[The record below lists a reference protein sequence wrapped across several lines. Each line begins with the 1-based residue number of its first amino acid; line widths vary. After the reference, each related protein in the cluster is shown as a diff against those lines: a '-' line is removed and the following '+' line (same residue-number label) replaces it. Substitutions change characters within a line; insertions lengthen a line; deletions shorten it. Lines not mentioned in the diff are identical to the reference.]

1 MRSYE
6 LFKQYIWLV
15 GTISRAGKISLEEI
29 NRRWLGTE
37 LSGGI
42 EIARTTFIRHKAA
55 IQDIFGIEI
64 ECDTRNGFSYYIANQ
79 EVLQENSIQ
88 NWMLSTIT
96 VSNLLGDSRSV
107 HDRILLESIPSN
119 GDNIR
124 LFIEAMKTSR
134 RITVTYRKYGFTEPS
149 EHTVE
154 PYCIKLFQRRW
165 YALVRHITRDS
176 LFTLSF
182 DRIIDIRLTEE
193 HFKIDKDFDA
203 QSWFSDSYGVF
214 RNQDADLERVVIR
227 AYGRE
232 AFYLR
237 DLPFHHSQ
245 REIASGEDWT
255 DFEYWLRI
263 SNDFYTPLLS
273 RGPNIKVLQPQWL
286 ADEIRQQ
293 LLKAAGLYE
302 GAEGI
307 SE

>member
-1 MRSYE
+1 M
-6 LFKQYIWLV
+6 FKQYIWLV

-55 IQDIFGIEI
+55 IQDIFGIDI
-64 ECDTRNGFSYYIANQ
+64 ECDPHDGFSYHIANH

-119 GDNIR
+119 GDSIR

-182 DRIIDIRLTEE
+182 DRIIDIWLTEE

-203 QSWFSDSYGVF
+203 QSWFSDCYGVF
-214 RNQDADLERVVIR
+214 RNQDAELERVVVR

-232 AFYLR
+232 AFYIR
-237 DLPFHHSQ
+237 DLPFQHSQ
-245 REIASGEDWT
+245 RELTSGEDWT

-273 RGPNIKVLQPQWL
+273 RGPNIKGKHPRKYILT
-286 ADEIRQQ
+286 
-293 LLKAAGLYE
+293 K
-302 GAEGI
+302 
-307 SE
+307 

>member
-1 MRSYE
+1 M
-6 LFKQYIWLV
+6 FKQYIWLV

-64 ECDTRNGFSYYIANQ
+64 ECDTHDGFSYYIANQ

-134 RITVTYRKYGFTEPS
+134 RITVTYRKYGFIEPS

-203 QSWFSDSYGVF
+203 QSWFSDCYGIF
-214 RNQDADLERVVIR
+214 RNQDAELDRVVIR

-245 REIASGEDWT
+245 REIASSEDWT

-286 ADEIRQQ
+286 SDEIRQQ

-302 GAEGI
+302 
-307 SE
+307 

>member
-1 MRSYE
+1 MQ
-6 LFKQYIWLV
+6 KYIFLKA
-15 GTISRAGKISLEEI
+15 IER
-29 NRRWLGTE
+29 NRQNNNLR
-37 LSGGI
+37 
-42 EIARTTFIRHKAA
+42 
-55 IQDIFGIEI
+55 
-64 ECDTRNGFSYYIANQ
+64 YY
-79 EVLQENSIQ
+79 
-88 NWMLSTIT
+88 
-96 VSNLLGDSRSV
+96 RC
-107 HDRILLESIPSN
+107 ILLESIPSN

-124 LFIEAMKTSR
+124 QFIEAMKTSR
-134 RITVTYRKYGFTEPS
+134 RITVRYRKYGFTEPS

-182 DRIIDIRLTEE
+182 DRIIDIQLTEE

-203 QSWFSDSYGVF
+203 QSWFSDCYGVF

-245 REIASGEDWT
+245 REIGSGEDWT

-286 ADEIRQQ
+286 AEEIRQQ

-302 GAEGI
+302 EM
-307 SE
+307 

>member
-1 MRSYE
+1 M
-6 LFKQYIWLV
+6 FKQYIWLV

-64 ECDTRNGFSYYIANQ
+64 ECDTSDGFSYYIANQ

-182 DRIIDIRLTEE
+182 DRIIDIWLTEE

-203 QSWFSDSYGVF
+203 QSWFSDCYGVF
-214 RNQDADLERVVIR
+214 RNQDAELERVVVR

-245 REIASGEDWT
+245 RELASGEDWT
-255 DFEYWLRI
+255 YFEYWLRMN
-263 SNDFYTPLLS
+263 S
-273 RGPNIKVLQPQWL
+273 
-286 ADEIRQQ
+286 QQ
-293 LLKAAGLYE
+293 L
-302 GAEGI
+302 
-307 SE
+307 

>member
-64 ECDTRNGFSYYIANQ
+64 ECDTHDGFSYYIANQ

-134 RITVTYRKYGFTEPS
+134 RITVTYRKYGFTDPS

-203 QSWFSDSYGVF
+203 QSWFSDCYGVF
-214 RNQDADLERVVIR
+214 RNQDAELERVVVR
-227 AYGRE
+227 AFGRE

-245 REIASGEDWT
+245 RELTSGEDWT

-263 SNDFYTPLLS
+263 SNDFFTPLLS

-293 LLKAAGLYE
+293 LLKAAELYE
-302 GAEGI
+302 KK
-307 SE
+307 

>member
-64 ECDTRNGFSYYIANQ
+64 ECDTHDGFSYYIANQ

-203 QSWFSDSYGVF
+203 QSWFSDCYGVF
-214 RNQDADLERVVIR
+214 RNQDAELERVVIR

-245 REIASGEDWT
+245 REIASDEDWT

>member
-1 MRSYE
+1 MQCKGDNAVSFGR
-6 LFKQYIWLV
+6 
-15 GTISRAGKISLEEI
+15 
-29 NRRWLGTE
+29 
-37 LSGGI
+37 
-42 EIARTTFIRHKAA
+42 KAA
-55 IQDIFGIEI
+55 
-64 ECDTRNGFSYYIANQ
+64 TRASFPPCWDYMAHQ
-79 EVLQENSIQ
+79 CRR
-88 NWMLSTIT
+88 
-96 VSNLLGDSRSV
+96 SRHRRAHSCCRSLIHARKDSV
-107 HDRILLESIPSN
+107 H
-119 GDNIR
+119 
-124 LFIEAMKTSR
+124 
-134 RITVTYRKYGFTEPS
+134 
-149 EHTVE
+149 
-154 PYCIKLFQRRW
+154 CRW

-176 LFTLSF
+176 LFTISF

-203 QSWFSDSYGVF
+203 QSWFSDCYGVF
-214 RNQDADLERVVIR
+214 RNQDAELERVVVR

-286 ADEIRQQ
+286 AEEIRQQ

-302 GAEGI
+302 ER
-307 SE
+307 

>member
-29 NRRWLGTE
+29 NRRLLGTE

-64 ECDTRNGFSYYIANQ
+64 ECDTHDGFAYYIANQ

-124 LFIEAMKTSR
+124 LFIEAIKTSR
-134 RITVTYRKYGFTEPS
+134 RIIVTYRKYGFTEPS

-165 YALVRHITRDS
+165 YALVRHIIRNS

-193 HFKIDKDFDA
+193 HFKTDKDFDA
-203 QSWFSDSYGVF
+203 QSWFSDCYGVF
-214 RNQDADLERVVIR
+214 RNQDAELERVVVR

-245 REIASGEDWT
+245 RESASGEAWT

-286 ADEIRQQ
+286 AEEIRQQ
-293 LLKAAGLYE
+293 LLKAAGLYDE
-302 GAEGI
+302 I
-307 SE
+307 CY

>member
-1 MRSYE
+1 MRKGPKSLHLGKKPSTKMRSYE

-29 NRRWLGTE
+29 NRRW
-37 LSGGI
+37 
-42 EIARTTFIRHKAA
+42 
-55 IQDIFGIEI
+55 
-64 ECDTRNGFSYYIANQ
+64 
-79 EVLQENSIQ
+79 
-88 NWMLSTIT
+88 
-96 VSNLLGDSRSV
+96 
-107 HDRILLESIPSN
+107 
-119 GDNIR
+119 
-124 LFIEAMKTSR
+124 
-134 RITVTYRKYGFTEPS
+134 
-149 EHTVE
+149 
-154 PYCIKLFQRRW
+154 

-182 DRIIDIRLTEE
+182 DRIIDIHITEE
-193 HFKIDKDFDA
+193 SFRIAKDFDA
-203 QSWFSDSYGVF
+203 QSWFSDCYGVF
-214 RNQDADLERVVIR
+214 RNQDAELERVVVR

-286 ADEIRQQ
+286 AYEIRQQ

-302 GAEGI
+302 
-307 SE
+307 

>member
-55 IQDIFGIEI
+55 IQDIFGIDI
-64 ECDTRNGFSYYIANQ
+64 ECDTHDGFSYYIANQ

-107 HDRILLESIPSN
+107 HDRILLGSIPSN

-203 QSWFSDSYGVF
+203 QSWFSDCYGVF
-214 RNQDADLERVVIR
+214 RNQDTDLERVVVR

-237 DLPFHHSQ
+237 DLPFHYSQ

-255 DFEYWLRI
+255 VFEYWLRI
-263 SNDFYTPLLS
+263 SNDFFTPLLS

>member
-1 MRSYE
+1 M
-6 LFKQYIWLV
+6 FKQYIWLV

-64 ECDTRNGFSYYIANQ
+64 ECDTHDGFSYYIANQ

-96 VSNLLGDSRSV
+96 VSNLLRDSRSV

-134 RITVTYRKYGFTEPS
+134 RITVTYRKYGFIEPS

-182 DRIIDIRLTEE
+182 DRIIDIWLTEE

-203 QSWFSDSYGVF
+203 QSWFSD
-214 RNQDADLERVVIR
+214 
-227 AYGRE
+227 
-232 AFYLR
+232 
-237 DLPFHHSQ
+237 
-245 REIASGEDWT
+245 
-255 DFEYWLRI
+255 
-263 SNDFYTPLLS
+263 
-273 RGPNIKVLQPQWL
+273 
-286 ADEIRQQ
+286 
-293 LLKAAGLYE
+293 
-302 GAEGI
+302 
-307 SE
+307 

>member
-1 MRSYE
+1 M
-6 LFKQYIWLV
+6 FKQYIWLV

-64 ECDTRNGFSYYIANQ
+64 ECDIHDGFSYYIANQ
-79 EVLQENSIQ
+79 EVLHENSIQ

-203 QSWFSDSYGVF
+203 QSWFSDCYGVF
-214 RNQDADLERVVIR
+214 RNQDAELERVVVR

-245 REIASGEDWT
+245 RELASGEDWT
-255 DFEYWLRI
+255 YFEYWLRMN
-263 SNDFYTPLLS
+263 SQ
-273 RGPNIKVLQPQWL
+273 QPSPKQPRRTCL
-286 ADEIRQQ
+286 R
-293 LLKAAGLYE
+293 
-302 GAEGI
+302 
-307 SE
+307 

>member
-15 GTISRAGKISLEEI
+15 GTISRAEKISLEEI
-29 NRRWLGTE
+29 NRRWLRTE

-64 ECDTRNGFSYYIANQ
+64 ECDTHDGFSYYIANQ

-124 LFIEAMKTSR
+124 LFIEAMKTSQ
-134 RITVTYRKYGFTEPS
+134 RIAVTYRKYGSTEPS
-149 EHTVE
+149 EHMVE

-165 YALVRHITRDS
+165 YALVRHITRGS

-203 QSWFSDSYGVF
+203 QSWFSDCYGVF
-214 RNQDADLERVVIR
+214 RNQDAELERVVIR

-232 AFYLR
+232 VFYLR

-245 REIASGEDWT
+245 RELTSGEDWT

-293 LLKAAGLYE
+293 LLKAAGLYGE
-302 GAEGI
+302 
-307 SE
+307 

>member
-1 MRSYE
+1 M
-6 LFKQYIWLV
+6 FKQYIWLV

-64 ECDTRNGFSYYIANQ
+64 ECDTHDGFSYYIANQ

-203 QSWFSDSYGVF
+203 QSWFSDCYGVF
-214 RNQDADLERVVIR
+214 RNQDAELERVVVR

-245 REIASGEDWT
+245 REIAAGEDWT

-293 LLKAAGLYE
+293 LLKAVGLYE

>member
-1 MRSYE
+1 M
-6 LFKQYIWLV
+6 FKQYIWLV

-55 IQDIFGIEI
+55 IQDIFGIDI
-64 ECDTRNGFSYYIANQ
+64 ECDTHDGFSYYITNQ

-119 GDNIR
+119 SDNIR

-203 QSWFSDSYGVF
+203 
-214 RNQDADLERVVIR
+214 
-227 AYGRE
+227 
-232 AFYLR
+232 
-237 DLPFHHSQ
+237 
-245 REIASGEDWT
+245 
-255 DFEYWLRI
+255 
-263 SNDFYTPLLS
+263 
-273 RGPNIKVLQPQWL
+273 
-286 ADEIRQQ
+286 
-293 LLKAAGLYE
+293 
-302 GAEGI
+302 
-307 SE
+307 

>member
-29 NRRWLGTE
+29 NRRWLRTE

-64 ECDTRNGFSYYIANQ
+64 ECDTHDGFSYYIANQ

-203 QSWFSDSYGVF
+203 QSWFSDCYGVF
-214 RNQDADLERVVIR
+214 RNQDAELERVVVI

-245 REIASGEDWT
+245 REITSGEDWT

-286 ADEIRQQ
+286 AEEIRQQ

>member
-64 ECDTRNGFSYYIANQ
+64 ECDTHDGFSYYIANQ

-88 NWMLSTIT
+88 NWMLSTIA

-124 LFIEAMKTSR
+124 QFIEAMKTSR

-203 QSWFSDSYGVF
+203 QSWFSDCYGVF

-245 REIASGEDWT
+245 RELASGEDWA

-286 ADEIRQQ
+286 AEEIRQQ

-302 GAEGI
+302 
-307 SE
+307 

>member
-1 MRSYE
+1 MQ
-6 LFKQYIWLV
+6 KYIFLKA
-15 GTISRAGKISLEEI
+15 IER
-29 NRRWLGTE
+29 NRQNNNLR
-37 LSGGI
+37 
-42 EIARTTFIRHKAA
+42 
-55 IQDIFGIEI
+55 
-64 ECDTRNGFSYYIANQ
+64 YY
-79 EVLQENSIQ
+79 
-88 NWMLSTIT
+88 
-96 VSNLLGDSRSV
+96 RC
-107 HDRILLESIPSN
+107 ILLESIPSN

-124 LFIEAMKTSR
+124 QFIEAMKTSR
-134 RITVTYRKYGFTEPS
+134 RITVRYRKYGFTEPS

-203 QSWFSDSYGVF
+203 QSWFSDCYGVF
-214 RNQDADLERVVIR
+214 RNQDADLEHVVIR

-237 DLPFHHSQ
+237 DLPFHYSQ
-245 REIASGEDWT
+245 REIGSCEDWT

>member
-1 MRSYE
+1 MQ
-6 LFKQYIWLV
+6 KYIFLKA
-15 GTISRAGKISLEEI
+15 IER
-29 NRRWLGTE
+29 NRQNNNLR
-37 LSGGI
+37 
-42 EIARTTFIRHKAA
+42 
-55 IQDIFGIEI
+55 
-64 ECDTRNGFSYYIANQ
+64 YY
-79 EVLQENSIQ
+79 
-88 NWMLSTIT
+88 
-96 VSNLLGDSRSV
+96 RC
-107 HDRILLESIPSN
+107 ILLESIPSN

-124 LFIEAMKTSR
+124 QFIEAMKTSR

-182 DRIIDIRLTEE
+182 DRIIDIWLTEE

-203 QSWFSDSYGVF
+203 QSWFSDCYGVF
-214 RNQDADLERVVIR
+214 RNQDAELERVVVR

-286 ADEIRQQ
+286 ADEIRQKH
-293 LLKAAGLYE
+293 LKAAGLYE

-307 SE
+307 RE

>member
-64 ECDTRNGFSYYIANQ
+64 ECDTRNGFAYYIANQ

-96 VSNLLGDSRSV
+96 VSNLLGDSRNV
-107 HDRILLESIPSN
+107 RDRILLESIPSN

-165 YALVRHITRDS
+165 YALVRHITTDS

-203 QSWFSDSYGVF
+203 QSWFSDCYGVF
-214 RNQDADLERVVIR
+214 RNQDAELERVVIR
-227 AYGRE
+227 AYSRE
-232 AFYLR
+232 SFYLR

-263 SNDFYTPLLS
+263 SNDF
-273 RGPNIKVLQPQWL
+273 
-286 ADEIRQQ
+286 
-293 LLKAAGLYE
+293 
-302 GAEGI
+302 
-307 SE
+307 

>member
-29 NRRWLGTE
+29 NRRWLGAE

-64 ECDTRNGFSYYIANQ
+64 ECDTHDGFSYYIANQ

-203 QSWFSDSYGVF
+203 QSWFSDCYGVF
-214 RNQDADLERVVIR
+214 RNQDAELERVVIR

-245 REIASGEDWT
+245 REIASGEDWA

>member
-64 ECDTRNGFSYYIANQ
+64 ECDTHDGFSYYIANQ

-203 QSWFSDSYGVF
+203 QSWFSDC
-214 RNQDADLERVVIR
+214 
-227 AYGRE
+227 
-232 AFYLR
+232 
-237 DLPFHHSQ
+237 
-245 REIASGEDWT
+245 
-255 DFEYWLRI
+255 
-263 SNDFYTPLLS
+263 
-273 RGPNIKVLQPQWL
+273 
-286 ADEIRQQ
+286 
-293 LLKAAGLYE
+293 
-302 GAEGI
+302 
-307 SE
+307 